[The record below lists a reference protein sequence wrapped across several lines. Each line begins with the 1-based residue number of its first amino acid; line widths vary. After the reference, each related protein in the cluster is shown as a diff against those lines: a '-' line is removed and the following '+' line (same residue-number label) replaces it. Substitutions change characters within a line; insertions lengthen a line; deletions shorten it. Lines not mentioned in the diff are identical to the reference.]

1 MNFLTSILIL
11 TLTNKID
18 MINFINVVMIRVFD
32 IIVIIDFFIENVV
45 LNINVL
51 NFSSYSTR

>member
-1 MNFLTSILIL
+1 MSFLTLISIL

-18 MINFINVVMIRVFD
+18 MISFINAIMIRVFN
-32 IIVIIDFFIENVV
+32 IIIIINFFVENVV

-51 NFSSYSTR
+51 NFSSYSIR